1 MISREEYLRRA
12 AIAVALVMAAVVLL
26 WLVAHLASTLLVLFA
41 GLLFGVVL
49 DGAAEA
55 VHRRVGFLG
64 RRVAVLLLVAV
75 LLAAFGLLGS
85 WLGPRIGDQI
95 AGLAERIPRFI
106 GQAEAWIRSQP
117 WGETV
122 LRRIGDPGEIS
133 PSLEDMIGGVS
144 GAFSTVAGALANLAV
159 ILVLAVYLAW
169 EPPLYERG
177 VVHLVPVASREQ
189 VAEVL
194 KALGGGLRSWM
205 VGRLASMAVVGVL
218 TTVGLIVAGVPLPL
232 ALGLIAGLFSFVPFI
247 GPILAAVPAVAV
259 GLTEGAETAAL
270 VVAVYLGVQFLES
283 YLVTPLI
290 QRSVVSLPPAL
301 LVGSQVVMG
310 VLFGLIGIFMAAPL
324 TVAAVI
330 LVQVLYVE
338 GELGDESVE
347 VLGS

>member
-1 MISREEYLRRA
+1 MISRKEYVRRA
-12 AIAVALVMAAVVLL
+12 AIAVGIAVAAVVLL
-26 WLVAHLASTLLVLFA
+26 WLLAHLASTLLVLFA

-49 DGAAEA
+49 DGAAA
-55 VHRRVGFLG
+55 AIHRRFGFG
-64 RRVAVLLLVAV
+64 RRAAVLLLAVA
-75 LLAAFGLLGS
+75 LLAAFGLLGW

-95 AGLAERIPRFI
+95 AGLAERIPRFV

-117 WGETV
+117 WGDLV

-133 PSLEDMIGGVS
+133 PSLGEMIGGVS
-144 GAFSTVAGALANLAV
+144 GAFSTVAGALVNLAV
-159 ILVLAVYLAW
+159 ILVIAVYLAW

-177 VVHLVPVASREQ
+177 VVHLVPVASRDRVGE
-189 VAEVL
+189 AL

-218 TTVGLIVAGVPLPL
+218 TTVGLIVTGIPLPL

-259 GLTEGAETAAL
+259 GLTEGTSAAAL

-283 YLVTPLI
+283 YLITPLI

-310 VLFGLIGIFMAAPL
+310 VLFGLIGVFMAAPL
-324 TVAAVI
+324 TVAVVI

-338 GELGDESVE
+338 GELGDEGVR